1 VDKVNLA
8 HTTVQ
13 WFNPNCYAI
22 QPFGTLGDV
31 PRDSLTGPGLLD
43 LDFSVIKDTKVT
55 EKLTA
60 EFRAEFFNIL
70 NHTNLGLPVGA
81 VFAGTRGSLGTP
93 IPTTTTFISGTAG
106 TITTASTTSR
116 QIQFALKLI
125 F

>member
-1 VDKVNLA
+1 M
-8 HTTVQ
+8 
-13 WFNPNCYAI
+13 
-22 QPFGTLGDV
+22 
-31 PRDSLTGPGLLD
+31 
-43 LDFSVIKDTKVT
+43 IKDTKVT